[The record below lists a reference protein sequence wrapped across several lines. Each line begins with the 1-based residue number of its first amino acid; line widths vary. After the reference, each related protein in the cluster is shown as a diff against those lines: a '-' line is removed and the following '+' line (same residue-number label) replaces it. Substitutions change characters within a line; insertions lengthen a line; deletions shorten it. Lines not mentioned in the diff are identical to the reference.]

1 MAARRKSLEPTHGSP
16 MPQTGRPRMEAMLTA
31 RKGFGLETATPLQ
44 RAICRVSE
52 GLPLEELW
60 EHDEVRDAFGGVRPP
75 EEPPAVMGVFCA
87 IRSGKSK
94 LAALR
99 VVIAAITCDLSRLS
113 PGDLVE
119 VPVLAPRTDR
129 AQAVFSHLRDNIQG
143 SPALAQLLIGE
154 PTADTLWLRHPTGKA
169 IRVKV
174 TALSKGGA
182 NVVGSWLAGAVFDE
196 APRMAGE
203 QDGVINLTD
212 SLRAIR
218 GRMLPGAQIWLIGS
232 PYAPFGPVYDLDQD
246 RFGKPGRDVVVIRAP
261 GPAMNPVHWTPEEC
275 ERLREADPQAYR
287 TDVLALYA
295 DPEESLFS
303 SVEVEGATRK
313 GERFNEH
320 DDIPPVPGGRYA
332 AAMDPAT
339 RGNAWTLVL
348 LECTGRGGPGGITPT
363 YRVVLTR
370 EWIGSKAK
378 PLSPNR
384 VLQEIAGLCAAYGVT
399 MVTTDQHALDAL
411 RDLAEP
417 HGLSLV
423 GITIDASNRLEMAK
437 KAAFQ
442 VSLGVVELPRNR
454 TFRADLL
461 AAKKRVTQ
469 NGVTLVLPRSGDGRH
484 CDFLPPFS
492 MLLTHTPDVPD
503 GEAPTVA
510 DDDFAWADTEPA
522 SSFEQWSEVVQG
534 LCA

>member
-1 MAARRKSLEPTHGSP
+1 VK
-16 MPQTGRPRMEAMLTA
+16 
-31 RKGFGLETATPLQ
+31 
-44 RAICRVSE
+44 
-52 GLPLEELW
+52 
-60 EHDEVRDAFGGVRPP
+60 PP
-75 EEPPAVMGVFCA
+75 ECAPAIMGVFCA

-99 VVIAAITCDLSRLS
+99 VVIAALTCDLSHLS

-129 AQAVFSHLRDNIQG
+129 AQAVFSHLKENIQG

-174 TALSKGGA
+174 TALSKVGA

-232 PYAPFGPVYDLDQD
+232 PYAPFGPVYEMDQE
-246 RFGKPGRDVVVIRAP
+246 RFGRPGEDIVVVRAP
-261 GPAMNPVHWTPEEC
+261 GPAMNPVHWTAEEC
-275 ERLREADPQAYR
+275 ERLRKADPQAYR

-303 SVEVEGATRK
+303 SVEIEEAQERWLAAWRAPTAPLPEVFAGLAPETYIAPEAGGA
-313 GERFNEH
+313 
-320 DDIPPVPGGRYA
+320 YA

-339 RGNAWTLVL
+339 RGNAWTLVVMQ
-348 LECTGRGGPGGITPT
+348 CVGWGGAGGLAPL

-370 EWIGSKAK
+370 QWVGSKSN
-378 PLSPNR
+378 PLHPR
-384 VLQEIAGLCAAYGVT
+384 AVLREIAELCGAYGVIDAF
-399 MVTTDQHALDAL
+399 TDQHALDAL
-411 RDLAEP
+411 RDIAGEF
-417 HGLSLV
+417 GLGLT
-423 GITIDASNRLEMAK
+423 GITIDARNRLEMAQN
-437 KAAFQ
+437 AALQ
-442 VSLGVVELPRNR
+442 VSLGCVDLPKDRV
-454 TFRADLL
+454 FRSDLL
-461 AAKKRVTQ
+461 SAKKRVTL
-469 NGVTLVLPRSGDGRH
+469 NGATLVLPRTGDGRH
-484 CDFLPPFS
+484 CDYVPPLS
-492 MLLTHTPDVPD
+492 MLLTHPPSLPKSDVDPEWPE
-503 GEAPTVA
+503 G
-510 DDDFAWADTEPA
+510 
-522 SSFEQWSEVVQG
+522 FEW
-534 LCA
+534 